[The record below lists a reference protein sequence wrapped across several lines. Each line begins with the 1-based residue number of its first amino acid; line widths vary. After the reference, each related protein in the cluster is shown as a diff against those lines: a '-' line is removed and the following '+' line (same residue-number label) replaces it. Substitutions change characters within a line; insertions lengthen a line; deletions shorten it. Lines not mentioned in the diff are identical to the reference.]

1 MLIVDIDYSVNL
13 RRLGGD
19 GHGVLYRQHLI

>member
-19 GHGVLYRQHLI
+19 GHGVLYR